1 MVEHTGLEPVFVSA
15 PIPKSAYFMDFSRTD
30 IFESPPTVD
39 KF

>member
-15 PIPKSAYFMDFSRTD
+15 HVPKNALFMGLSRTD

-39 KF
+39 